1 MASLLHLHQLACF
14 IVLLTDLLSHM
25 GKTILLVHEKQK
37 SLDRYICSGERTFI
51 SPNPTWKHILQ
62 EDTNS

>member
-1 MASLLHLHQLACF
+1 MASLLHLHLLVSF
-14 IVLLTDLLSHM
+14 VVLLTDLLSHM
-25 GKTILLVHEKQK
+25 GKTVLLVHGKQK

-51 SPNPTWKHILQ
+51 SSNPTWKHILQ